1 VVEEH
6 VLIRTILIA
15 LLIASPASAESWST
29 AMTPLDPRPPLPKP
43 SEPDAD
49 NNNDGPFHAP
59 APAVVRTSAKKP
71 VAKPKAAAR
80 PDCKCEPCLC
90 AREVEVEPRLEPVAE
105 TPRPKAKA
113 TPKPKAAAPE
123 DDPRLTR
130 NAQGYYFGTASNGSV
145 YYSTVAADVLACLDN
160 PPAPQPVRY
169 YSRPATTDYFLGSF
183 GGASCATGNC
193 PR

>member
-1 VVEEH
+1 M
-6 VLIRTILIA
+6 IRTIILA
-15 LLIASPASAESWST
+15 LLIASPAVAGESWST

-49 NNNDGPFHAP
+49 TDNNGPFRSP
-59 APAVVRTSAKKP
+59 APAVLRTSARKP
-71 VAKPKAAAR
+71 AAKPRA
-80 PDCKCEPCLC
+80 DCKCDPCLC
-90 AREVEVEPRLEPVAE
+90 AAEVEVEPRLEPVAE
-105 TPRPKAKA
+105 TPKPRATPKAKA
-113 TPKPKAAAPE
+113 KATSKPKAVAPE

-169 YSRPATTDYFLGSF
+169 YTQPTTTDYLLGTF